1 MITFL
6 SVLFSL
12 LIINVLL
19 LTFSINKT
27 EKKTKKPFRFYPEK
41 AGKNFSPQFDIKNYR
56 EAV

>member
-6 SVLFSL
+6 GVVFLLL
-12 LIINVLL
+12 LINVIL

-27 EKKTKKPFRFYPEK
+27 EKKTKKPFRFYSEKPEK
-41 AGKNFSPQFDIKNYR
+41 SLTPHFNIKNYK

>member
-6 SVLFSL
+6 GVLLSL
-12 LIINVLL
+12 LLINVFL

-27 EKKTKKPFRFYPEK
+27 EKKTNKPFRFYPENPEK
-41 AGKNFSPQFDIKNYR
+41 KLTASFSIKNYK

>member
-1 MITFL
+1 MITFF
-6 SVLFSL
+6 SVLSSL
-12 LIINVLL
+12 LIVNVLL

-41 AGKNFSPQFDIKNYR
+41 AEENFTPHFNIKNYR

>member
-1 MITFL
+1 MITFC

-12 LIINVLL
+12 LVINVLL

-41 AGKNFSPQFDIKNYR
+41 TEKSLTPHFNIKNYR